1 MFDGEILDEIYKDGR
16 KAGIEK
22 KIGVT
27 KKERVKVGGKERGS
41 LT

>member
-1 MFDGEILDEIYKDGR
+1 MFAGEYLDEIYMDG
-16 KAGIEK
+16 GIAVNEK
-22 KIGVT
+22 KICVK